1 MTPEQYDAYQEYR
14 PERDDDTPQYPYQGF
29 YDGDGS
35 SRKRRKSG
43 GHGGWWILVIV
54 ALVAACVIGFF
65 SRYSMEIR
73 QTSNGYTL
81 SIQDG
86 RDKTPESPVPDEGE
100 KVLNQTGPT
109 VQVPAAVVGSGT
121 ELTLTE
127 TPASPEM
134 PGDAGL
140 TLQQIYKKVI
150 PSVVSITS
158 TTYSGV
164 ASGTGIIMSSD
175 GYIITNDHVIDGA
188 VSIEILTS
196 DDQIFSAGLVGS
208 DQTSDLAVLKVDAK
222 NLVAAEFGDSE
233 QIEVG
238 DSVVA
243 IGDPLGRELRGTM
256 TDGIIS
262 AINRDL
268 RVNGRSMTLM
278 QTNAALNNG
287 NSGGPLI
294 NGFGQVIGIN
304 TMKMS
309 SYYSGATV
317 EGLGFAIPI
326 STAKPIIDELIDQG
340 HVSGRPAIGITG
352 RVLPNAAQVY
362 YRLPKGIY
370 VDTVDENSDAYQ
382 QGISVGDII
391 TAIEGEPVST
401 MDELNAVKNQF
412 VAGDVVT
419 LTIYHSGEWV
429 DVDIVLMDAASME

>member
-54 ALVAACVIGFF
+54 ALVAAGVIGFF